1 METILVTVSVLSTLA
16 IVAIVLSVVV
26 ILQKLKGKID
36 VEVINETIREFE
48 KRETELAME
57 ISGIMNETLQ
67 LNETLNRRI
76 DQEVDIITRHSEDAH
91 RDIRNY
97 IENVDKKIDSR
108 ADKLYDHIGSEIQK
122 IYNKCECLNKNDNKK
137 LLND

>member
-1 METILVTVSVLSTLA
+1 MEAILITVSVLSTLA
-16 IVAIVLSVVV
+16 VVAIVLSVVV
-26 ILQKLKGKID
+26 ILHKLKGKVD
-36 VEVINETIREFE
+36 GEVINNTIRDFE

-57 ISGIMNETLQ
+57 ISGIMNENLQ

-76 DQEVDIITRHSEDAH
+76 NQEVDIINRQNEDTH

-97 IENVDKKIDSR
+97 IENVDSKIDSR

-122 IYNKCECLNKNDNKK
+122 IYTGCECLNKNDNKK